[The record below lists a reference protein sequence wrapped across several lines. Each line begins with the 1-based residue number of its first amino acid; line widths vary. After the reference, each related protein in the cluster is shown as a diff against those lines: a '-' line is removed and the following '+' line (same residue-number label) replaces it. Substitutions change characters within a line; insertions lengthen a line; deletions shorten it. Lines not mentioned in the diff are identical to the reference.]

1 MAPLTRCHKNMYNKK
16 IQIAGF
22 YFVLPTL
29 IIYGIFLIYPMITAF
44 HYSFFKWNL
53 LSEKKYVGLSNFA
66 KMINDKR
73 FWNSYITTFH
83 FTLISIVLIII
94 LSFILA
100 LILEKSFKFKNIFQ
114 SAIFIPVILT
124 MVSIAVVW
132 QFMFQST
139 GILSNL
145 FIDLFGTKV
154 KWLTS
159 TKIAPYSMILVNVW
173 KMTGYYMI
181 IFIAGLLNV
190 PNTFYEAARVD
201 GANYFERL
209 IYITLPQMKNTFI
222 LVFVSGVI
230 FSFAAFPQQ
239 YVMTE
244 GGPGRSTEVLALL
257 IYKQAFEFTKFGYYS
272 SISVAFF
279 ASLLLFSI
287 IQLRLFKSESNL

>member
-1 MAPLTRCHKNMYNKK
+1 MYNKK

-257 IYKQAFEFTKFGYYS
+257 IYKQAFEFTKFGYSS

-279 ASLLLFSI
+279 ASLLLFST

>member
-1 MAPLTRCHKNMYNKK
+1 MYNKK
-16 IQIAGF
+16 IQIAGL

-100 LILEKSFKFKNIFQ
+100 LILEKSFKFKNAFQ

-145 FIDLFGTKV
+145 IIDLFGIKI

-257 IYKQAFEFTKFGYYS
+257 IYKQAFEFTKFGYSS